1 MLRRVSLMLL
11 LALVPAWGLQAQ
23 DKTFTI
29 LFLGDSLT
37 AGYGLDENQSF
48 PSLIADKLDA
58 EGRDDI
64 RILNGGVSGSTSAS
78 GLSRLQWYLHSQP
91 DLMLLALGANDGLR
105 GLSVTE
111 LESNL
116 RATIELAQDNGIQVA
131 LAGMLI
137 PPNLG
142 PEYTDAFAAVFPA
155 LAAEYKLPFL
165 AFLLDGVAA
174 DPALNQSDGIH
185 PNAAGAR
192 IVADRVYQFLQP
204 LLPAS

>member
-1 MLRRVSLMLL
+1 MLKHVLLTLL
-11 LALVPAWGLQAQ
+11 LALVPVWGLQAQ

-37 AGYGLDENQSF
+37 AGYGLDESQSF
-48 PSLIADKLDA
+48 PSLVGHKLSA
-58 EGRDDI
+58 EGHGNI
-64 RILNGGVSGSTSAS
+64 RILNGGVSGATSAS

-105 GLSVTE
+105 GLSVAE
-111 LESNL
+111 MENNL
-116 RATIELAQDNGIQVA
+116 RTTIELAQDNGMQVA

-142 PEYTDAFAAVFPA
+142 PEYTEAFAAVFPT
-155 LAAEYKLPFL
+155 LAAEYNLPFL
-165 AFLLDGVAA
+165 PFLLDGVAA

-185 PNAAGAR
+185 QTAAGTR
-192 IVADRVYQFLQP
+192 IVAERVYQFLQP
-204 LLPAS
+204 LLPAA